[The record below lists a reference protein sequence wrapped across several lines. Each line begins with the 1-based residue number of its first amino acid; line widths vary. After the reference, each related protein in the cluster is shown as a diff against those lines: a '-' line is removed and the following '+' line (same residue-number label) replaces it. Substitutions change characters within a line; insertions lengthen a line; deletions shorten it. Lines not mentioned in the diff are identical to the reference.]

1 MISSPSFR
9 RLPLSSSAERLS
21 KGRLRYKL
29 LALWLGSILATL
41 LLVGLVTTSFLD
53 DFRQREAQRDIGL
66 AMKQFRHEQE
76 AVSANLGRQA
86 LLLAGHQPVI
96 AALNMVGRYQDVTDY
111 KPLVFD
117 GEKRSQAILLAE
129 RSRSANLDFVAIY
142 DVNGTVA
149 AYAAPDGA
157 GHHSVVDGQEIL
169 LRQDGQDWVTAPKP
183 LFLLSDSRVRML
195 SGAGP
200 LTGMRDGRVTIE
212 SVVPVT
218 RAASAVVVG
227 YVHTARIIGD
237 DVLTRLSHRT
247 GIDFAVLVDGA
258 RDSASL
264 HAGPLPPIDPARFT
278 AIPEITAPG
287 DCPCAWLDHEAM
299 TIGAT
304 RMVLDDGASAIVM
317 AGASTG
323 AVSAVARYY
332 EKASLLVLLAVAAL
346 VAPAGLLLLNNM
358 ILLPLSRL
366 MDGVEALRQ
375 GRRIQLGQHFKD
387 DEFGAL
393 AANFDAM
400 ADDIADRED
409 ELRRTIDQLS
419 RSRAELERLTAIAA
433 HDLQEPLRLVAS
445 YTQLLKRRYG
455 NRLDADA
462 DEFIGYAVE
471 GAERMKV
478 LIQNVLDYH
487 NVEHETPFTPVD
499 MNAVLQS
506 VIESME
512 PSIAESGAEI
522 AITPLP
528 VLHGDRAQLV
538 LAFEQLL
545 SNAVKFRR
553 GPPKIQ
559 IGARQLGLEWV
570 IDIADNGIGIEPQYL
585 PQLFTLFRR
594 LHTSREYPGCG
605 FGLAIARRIIEHH
618 SGRIWAESQPGQGTT
633 IHVGLP
639 AG

>member
-66 AMKQFRHEQE
+66 AMNQFKHELD
-76 AVSANLGRQA
+76 AVSANLDRQA
-86 LLLAGHQPVI
+86 LLLAKHQPVI
-96 AALNMVGRYQDVTDY
+96 AALNMVGRYQDVADY

-117 GEKRSQAILLAE
+117 GEKRAQAILLAE

-142 DVNGTVA
+142 DANGTVA
-149 AYAAPDGA
+149 AFGTPDGG
-157 GHHSVVDGQEIL
+157 GHHSVIDGREIL
-169 LRQDGQDWVTAPKP
+169 LRQSDPNPAGLDWVATAEP
-183 LFLLSDSRVRML
+183 LFLLTDSRVKML

-200 LTGMRDGRVTIE
+200 LSGVGDGTVTIE

-218 RAASAVVVG
+218 RPASPAIVG
-227 YVHTARIIGD
+227 YVHTARVFD
-237 DVLTRLSHRT
+237 DDILAQLSHRA

-258 RDSASL
+258 R

-287 DCPCAWLDHEAM
+287 DCPCAWIDHDAM

-304 RMVLDDGASAIVM
+304 RMALDDGTSAVIM
-317 AGASTG
+317 AGASTE

-346 VAPAGLLLLNNM
+346 VAPAGLLLLNRL

-387 DEFGAL
+387 DEFGTL
-393 AANFDAM
+393 AANFDDM

-419 RSRAELERLTAIAA
+419 QSRAELERFTAVAA

-455 NRLDADA
+455 NKLDADA
-462 DEFIGYAVE
+462 DEFIGFAVE

-487 NVEHETPFTPVD
+487 HVEHEMTFNPVD
-499 MNAVLQS
+499 MNAVLQT
-506 VIESME
+506 VIHSME
-512 PSIAESGAEI
+512 SSISESGAEI
-522 AITPLP
+522 TIAQLP
-528 VLHGDRAQLV
+528 VLRGDRTQLV
-538 LAFEQLL
+538 LVFEQLL
-545 SNAVKFRR
+545 SNALKFRR
-553 GPPKIQ
+553 GQPKVQ
-559 IGARQLGLEWV
+559 IGARQMGLEWV
-570 IDIADNGIGIEPQYL
+570 IDVTDNGIGIEPQYL

-594 LHTSREYPGCG
+594 LHTSREYPGSG
-605 FGLAIARRIIEHH
+605 FGLAIARRIVEHH
-618 SGRIWAESQPGQGTT
+618 FGRIWAESQLGQGTT
-633 IHVGLP
+633 IHVSLP